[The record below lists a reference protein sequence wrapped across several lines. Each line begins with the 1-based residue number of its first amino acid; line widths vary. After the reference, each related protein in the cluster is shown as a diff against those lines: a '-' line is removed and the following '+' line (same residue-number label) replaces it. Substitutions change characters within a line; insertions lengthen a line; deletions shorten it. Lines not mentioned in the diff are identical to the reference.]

1 MSKDELHDIA
11 RQSTPENVHIPET
24 WGGLAVWAVG
34 KWGVGVV
41 FLGLLLP
48 VYADLKASNQQL
60 AEVSKANVQVLTQ
73 LAMQVEAA
81 NARTSRIED
90 SIRQI
95 TLEIRDV
102 KQ

>member
-11 RQSTPENVHIPET
+11 TSSTPEHVSIPET
-24 WGGLAVWAVG
+24 WGGLIVWAIG

-41 FLGLLLP
+41 FAAMLVP
-48 VYADLKASNQQL
+48 VYTDLKSSNQQL
-60 AEVSKANVQVLTQ
+60 AEVSKANVEVLMQ
-73 LAMQVEAA
+73 LAMRVEAA
-81 NARTSRIED
+81 NERTARIED

-95 TLEIRDV
+95 TFELRDV